1 MSHSVQD
8 VYQTGGTQASY
19 AHTAMRNVSPI
30 RSHIPGQSNTPMT
43 YTGPP
48 SQQEINRNRG
58 RRDYSRSSF
67 DFGFEGQ
74 PQMPGGEA

>member
-1 MSHSVQD
+1 
-8 VYQTGGTQASY
+8 
-19 AHTAMRNVSPI
+19 
-30 RSHIPGQSNTPMT
+30 MT

-48 SQQEINRNRG
+48 SQQEVQRNRG

-74 PQMPGGEA
+74 PQMQGGEA